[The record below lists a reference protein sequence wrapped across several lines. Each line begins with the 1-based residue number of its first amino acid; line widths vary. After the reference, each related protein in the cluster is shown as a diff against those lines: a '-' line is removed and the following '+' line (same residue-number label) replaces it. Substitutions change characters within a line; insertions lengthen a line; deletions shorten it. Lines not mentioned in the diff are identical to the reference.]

1 MIFVETK
8 LKGAYIVDL
17 EKREDRRGF
26 FARTWDSSEF
36 EERGLIAKAVQQSMS
51 FNNTRGTIRGLHY
64 QKAPYQE
71 TKLVRCTRG
80 GIFDVIIDL
89 RPASPTFKE
98 WLGIELT
105 ARNYRMLYVPKDFA
119 HGLQTLEEE
128 TEVTYLIS
136 EAYHPE
142 AEMGIRYND
151 PAIGVKW
158 PLPVAM
164 VSEKDANRPD
174 FSQ

>member
-1 MIFVETK
+1 MVE
-8 LKGAYIVDL
+8 
-17 EKREDRRGF
+17 
-26 FARTWDSSEF
+26 S
-36 EERGLIAKAVQQSMS
+36 
-51 FNNTRGTIRGLHY
+51 
-64 QKAPYQE
+64 
-71 TKLVRCTRG
+71 
-80 GIFDVIIDL
+80 FDVIIDL

-128 TEVTYLIS
+128 TEVTYLAS

-151 PAIGVKW
+151 PAIGIKW
-158 PLPVAM
+158 PLAVAL

-174 FSQ
+174 FSR